1 MSTPLEGLELQDL
14 ILERNQRTAEKQ
26 AIGNRLQELTKEI
39 CARIGV
45 KEEGSVSETV
55 ETPMGAY
62 RLTTIA
68 KLNRKVDASAWREL
82 ESEIPEEWR
91 SLVVQK
97 PHLDLRRFRHC
108 VEFAPDVALKVE
120 KALTTSSATP
130 TLKIEEV
137 AE

>member
-1 MSTPLEGLELQDL
+1 MSTPLETLELQDL

-26 AIGNRLQELTKEI
+26 AIGNRLQELTQEI

-55 ETPMGAY
+55 ETPMGTY
-62 RLTTIA
+62 KLTTVA
-68 KLNRKVDASAWREL
+68 KLNRKVDATAWRQVQT
-82 ESEIPEEWR
+82 EIPEEWH

-97 PHLDLRRFRHC
+97 PQLDLRRFRHC
-108 VEFAPDVALKVE
+108 IEFAPDVALKVE
-120 KALTTSSATP
+120 RALTTNSATP

-137 AE
+137 GE

>member
-1 MSTPLEGLELQDL
+1 MSTPLEALELQDL
-14 ILERNQRTAEKQ
+14 ILERNQRTAETQVIKS
-26 AIGNRLQELTKEI
+26 RLQELNAEI

-45 KEEGSVSETV
+45 KEEGSISETV
-55 ETPMGAY
+55 ETPLGTY
-62 RLTTIA
+62 KLTTIA
-68 KLNRKVDASAWREL
+68 KLNRKVDPKAWKEL

-97 PHLDLRRFRHC
+97 PQLDLRRFRHC

-120 KALTTSSATP
+120 KALTTNSATP

-137 AE
+137 GE